1 MELWKIHHQTPHEIE
16 AVHDQFMGL
25 ESDLLILHEMV
36 SVQDISLH
44 VIRVTTWLVQ
54 IYRLAILHLGHN
66 MDRSMCGDFKSNI
79 Y

>member
-36 SVQDISLH
+36 SVQDISLQ
-44 VIRVTTWLVQ
+44 VSRIPTWVFQ
-54 IYRLAILHLGHN
+54 IYVLPILHPRHKQEIP
-66 MDRSMCGDFKSNI
+66 MCGYF
-79 Y
+79 

>member
-44 VIRVTTWLVQ
+44 VIRITTLVFH
-54 IYRLAILHLGHN
+54 ICLLEILHPRHKL
-66 MDRSMCGDFKSNI
+66 DSTMCGDF
-79 Y
+79 